1 MDLDAEIRLKKLSSI
16 EEIKEYTVD
25 LSKTAMQ
32 DLRVRNSNGTLWI
45 HCKYNDVRH
54 PKKKE
59 GACGIFIKLHKER
72 SSGLFSVKDC
82 NLRHSEHD
90 EKI

>member
-32 DLRVRNSNGTLWI
+32 NLRVRNSNEVY
-45 HCKYNDVRH
+45 CKYNEVRH
-54 PKKKE
+54 LKKKE
-59 GACGIFIKLHKER
+59 GACGIFVNCIRKEA
-72 SSGLFSVKDC
+72 LDC
-82 NLRHSEHD
+82 SQLRL
-90 EKI
+90 